1 MRCRARMTT
10 RLRRCTA
17 SIRRG
22 RTWRGRSDRWSEFTR
37 SKGEGTM
44 SIEIEVGLEN
54 ATKAPKVTEELSLEA
69 PAPKGFANPNVRRAL
84 LLGGTVL
91 LAAVVGLLSYYHNR
105 ESTDDAQ
112 VDGHI
117 TPMASKVYGRVAQ
130 VLVEDNQPVKAGQVL
145 VKIDPRDYQAAL
157 DQAKASLMLAESE
170 ARSAGVDV
178 PRTRENVASGNS
190 SADAQLL
197 GAQADLAKA
206 QSTYEQ
212 AQTADLAWAQ
222 DNVDKSR
229 ANAELAKADLAR
241 YLPLME
247 KGEISKQQ
255 YDAAKAN
262 ADANA
267 SALKADQEKL
277 AQAHRNVDVTK
288 AQLDAAKARVEQ
300 ARAGVASALADVKQV
315 GMKTADA
322 QAKLAKVEQARAL
335 LEAAQLNLSYTEIT
349 APIDGVA
356 THKQVET
363 GQIVQA
369 GQGLLVVVP
378 LQDVWVTANFKETQL
393 RNMRAGQ
400 KAEVKVDTYG
410 KTFSGRVDS
419 IAGATGSVLS
429 LLPPENATGNYV
441 KVVQRIPVK
450 IVLDPIPSEKAVLRP
465 GMNVDA
471 TVITN

>member
-1 MRCRARMTT
+1 
-10 RLRRCTA
+10 
-17 SIRRG
+17 
-22 RTWRGRSDRWSEFTR
+22 
-37 SKGEGTM
+37 M

-54 ATKAPKVTEELSLEA
+54 ATKVPPVTEELRLEE
-69 PAPKGFANPNVRRAL
+69 PPKGLANPRVQRLLAAAGALVLAGVIAL
-84 LLGGTVL
+84 LL
-91 LAAVVGLLSYYHNR
+91 YYHNR

-117 TPMASKVYGRVAQ
+117 TPLASKVYGRVAQ
-130 VLVEDNQPVKAGQVL
+130 VLVDDNQAVKAGQVL

-157 DQAKASLMLAESE
+157 DQAKASLALAESE

-190 SADAQLL
+190 SADAGLQ
-197 GAQADLAKA
+197 GAVADLAQA
-206 QSTYEQ
+206 QATYEQ

-222 DNVDKSR
+222 ANVEKSQ
-229 ANAELAKADLAR
+229 ANARLAQADLAR
-241 YLPLME
+241 YKPLME

-255 YDAAKAN
+255 YDAAQAS
-262 ADANA
+262 ADATA

-277 AQAHRNVDVTK
+277 EQARRNVEVAK
-288 AQLDAAKARVEQ
+288 AQRDSAKAKVEQ
-300 ARAGVASALADVKQV
+300 AQAGVASAQADIKQV
-315 GMKTADA
+315 SMKTADA
-322 QAKLAKVEQARAL
+322 QAKLAKVEQARAAL
-335 LEAAQLNLSYTEIT
+335 DAAQLNLSYAEIV
-349 APIDGVA
+349 APVDGVA
-356 THKQVET
+356 THKQVEA

-393 RNMRAGQ
+393 KKMRPGQ

-410 KTFSGRVDS
+410 KTFSGHVDS

-429 LLPPENATGNYV
+429 LLPPENATGNFV

-450 IVLDPIPSEKAVLRP
+450 IVLDPISSDKAVLRP

-471 TVITN
+471 TVLTK